1 VVETTE
7 GAAGALGG
15 VGDAFK
21 GVGGAI
27 NIESLNTGVQSM
39 VRDSCLEVC
48 IDLVLHVCIQCVLFC
63 YSEQG

>member
-1 VVETTE
+1 VVETTNASLERASSVKLAVMTE

-27 NIESLNTGVQSM
+27 NIESLNTGVQTM
-39 VRDSCLEVC
+39 VRGSCP
-48 IDLVLHVCIQCVLFC
+48 
-63 YSEQG
+63 